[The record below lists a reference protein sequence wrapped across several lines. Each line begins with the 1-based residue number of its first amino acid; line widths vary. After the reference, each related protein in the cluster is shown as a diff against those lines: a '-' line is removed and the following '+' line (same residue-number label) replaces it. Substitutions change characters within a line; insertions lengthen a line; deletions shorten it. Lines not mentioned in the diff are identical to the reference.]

1 MIIDI
6 RNLLSNKLTVNDI
19 LINDISTYPK
29 DLQKLMQSKEFCEKD
44 FVKYFNN
51 KSNYNV
57 IGVHFT
63 RLFDYEIDDILFNGL
78 HSDDTED
85 YRIKIKRMPIEFES
99 YKNDLLNYVSNQKN
113 KRSNGKIYFDIG
125 KIEINDDNI
134 DLLKYW
140 GGETLYSY
148 YTNPYDIREEFEL
161 LKKKFLEYTYP
172 CMVILSMQA
181 YKFFNEFYNNLSIL
195 SEIKSNKIVNYGNE
209 HYTNKINIKVV
220 NVTPINIS

>member
-1 MIIDI
+1 M
-6 RNLLSNKLTVNDI
+6 
-19 LINDISTYPK
+19 LIN
-29 DLQKLMQSKEFCEKD
+29 QK
-44 FVKYFNN
+44 N
-51 KSNYNV
+51 
-57 IGVHFT
+57 
-63 RLFDYEIDDILFNGL
+63 
-78 HSDDTED
+78 
-85 YRIKIKRMPIEFES
+85 
-99 YKNDLLNYVSNQKN
+99 VSNQKN

>member
-1 MIIDI
+1 M
-6 RNLLSNKLTVNDI
+6 
-19 LINDISTYPK
+19 
-29 DLQKLMQSKEFCEKD
+29 
-44 FVKYFNN
+44 
-51 KSNYNV
+51 

-85 YRIKIKRMPIEFES
+85 YKIKIKCMPIEFEI

-148 YTNPYDIREEFEL
+148 YTNPYDFREKFEL
-161 LKKKFLEYTYP
+161 LKKKLLEYTYP
-172 CMVILSMQA
+172 CIVILSMQA
-181 YKFFNEFYNNLSIL
+181 YRFFNEFYNNLSIL
-195 SEIKSNKIVNYGNE
+195 SGTKSYNIVNYENE
-209 HYTNKINIKVV
+209 HCTNKINIKVV
-220 NVTPINIS
+220 NIIPINIS

>member
-6 RNLLSNKLTVNDI
+6 RNLLDSKLTATHI

-29 DLQKLMQSKEFCEKD
+29 DLQNLMQRKEFCGYD
-44 FVKYFNN
+44 FKKYFNEN
-51 KSNYNV
+51 THYNV

-63 RLFDYEIDDILFNGL
+63 RLFDYEIEDIKINGL
-78 HSDDTED
+78 HSDCTID
-85 YRIKIKRMPIEFES
+85 YKRKISCMPKDFAS

-125 KIEINDDNI
+125 KIEITDDNI

-148 YTNPYDIREEFEL
+148 YTNPYDIREEFEVLKNKL
-161 LKKKFLEYTYP
+161 LEHTYP
-172 CMVILSMQA
+172 CIVVLSTQA
-181 YKFFNEFYNNLSIL
+181 YKFFNEFYDNLSIL
-195 SEIKSNKIVNYGNE
+195 NGIKSNRIVNYENE
-209 HYTNKINIKVV
+209 HCTNKVNIKVV
-220 NVTPINIS
+220 NVIPINID